1 MDYLKKNKS
10 RNNKQTII
18 VIGCAGCGN
27 IGDNLILEGFQNT
40 LGNVYDIIPACGNYE
55 DIRPFMGERKYIATP
70 FFKGISISILVQM
83 IPFFIKYLGYLIDT
97 ESAVVIGGGSLLHGL
112 TKYNLPFYYLITI
125 IAKIFRKP
133 VFFVGIGVGPLK
145 VKSAKGYLFKIM
157 KLADGVFVREQK
169 DYDLLRQ
176 IGYDKVQLSADLAF
190 ASSRTDR
197 TIISELKLNPKEYA
211 VMTAS
216 AWFKSNNFWNYKKM
230 DFTNNKKK
238 LIISVKQLYSIINKE
253 IVFLPTVAYD
263 FQLGQELKA
272 ELKDIP
278 FRVLP
283 VELNSVQMSTI
294 VENAYIVYGMRMH
307 SLIMATIK
315 GVPFVATVYD
325 EKVESF
331 LERVNR
337 KDCIIEF
344 DDIDGE
350 KFDEKIQYV
359 LSNYDYLSKEL
370 LSKSEYLRKIVVS
383 DMDKIQN
390 EIHKRLSVNTKIKCR
405 YQKK

>member
-1 MDYLKKNKS
+1 MGCLKKSKS
-10 RNNKQTII
+10 IKKKKII

-27 IGDNLILEGFQNT
+27 IGDNLILEGILNT
-40 LGNVYDIIPACGNYE
+40 LGTIYDIIPACGNYK

-70 FFKGISISILVQM
+70 FFKGISISILVKM
-83 IPFFIKYLGYLIDT
+83 IPFFLMYWGYLISTD
-97 ESAVVIGGGSLLHGL
+97 SAVVIGGGSLLHGL

-125 IAKIFRKP
+125 IAKVFRKP

-145 VKSAKGYLFKIM
+145 VKSAKRYLLKIM

-176 IGYDKVQLSADLAF
+176 IGYDNVQLSADLAF
-190 ASSRTDR
+190 ASNRTDAN
-197 TIISELKLNPKEYA
+197 IISELKLIPKEYV

-216 AWFKSNNFWNYKKM
+216 AWFKSDNFWNYKKM

-238 LIISVKQLYSIINKE
+238 LIISVKQLYSLINKE

-263 FQLGQELKA
+263 FQLGQELQT
-272 ELKDIP
+272 ELSDIP

-283 VELNSVQMSTI
+283 VELNSIQMSTI
-294 VENAYIVYGMRMH
+294 VENAYMVYGMRMH

-315 GVPFVATVYD
+315 GVPFVATIYD

-359 LSNYDYLSKEL
+359 LSNYGYISKEL
-370 LSKSEYLRKIVVS
+370 LFKSEYLKNIIVS
-383 DMDKIQN
+383 DMYKIQN
-390 EIHKRLSVNTKIKCR
+390 EIH
-405 YQKK
+405 